1 MTRLL
6 HLSYTMTKALLVLFF
21 VFLLSIFV
29 LVAVFGI
36 ESTPLVEPVKRM
48 SHQDIARIKLLL
60 RQHDPRHLKKQK
72 DRTLLLTERDLNL
85 LLEYAVPHALDANSQ
100 VDLQPNGMMVRL
112 TVKLPDSMLGDYVNI
127 TTDIT
132 DVDGTIHVERLT
144 LGGLSLPVWLLEPLL
159 MQSHRIML
167 ARFDE
172 YRAAVEA
179 IRSYRF
185 NDDDL
190 IVVYQ
195 LDPNHI
201 ERLRQSGKVFLF
213 PESETHRILAY
224 HEELARI
231 SNQYASRRLS
241 IDKVLPPLFQ
251 LAAVRTSESGEPQSE
266 NRALILTLT
275 MHTLGMKISRFVDI
289 PLEPPVKLPQLT
301 VLGRHDLVQHYLVSA
316 ALTVSAGSGLAGA
329 MGVFKELDD
338 SRGGSGFSFA
348 DLLADRAGIRLAEMA
363 TGTEQ
368 WARLLQQR
376 MSGPLLL
383 ETDFMPSIENL
394 PEGIMELEFKHRYR
408 DLDSENYRII
418 EDEIESRLSRC
429 KVYSPQDDG
438 AL

>member
-1 MTRLL
+1 
-6 HLSYTMTKALLVLFF
+6 MTKALLVLFF

-213 PESETHRILAY
+213 PES
-224 HEELARI
+224 
-231 SNQYASRRLS
+231 
-241 IDKVLPPLFQ
+241 
-251 LAAVRTSESGEPQSE
+251 
-266 NRALILTLT
+266 
-275 MHTLGMKISRFVDI
+275 
-289 PLEPPVKLPQLT
+289 
-301 VLGRHDLVQHYLVSA
+301 
-316 ALTVSAGSGLAGA
+316 
-329 MGVFKELDD
+329 
-338 SRGGSGFSFA
+338 
-348 DLLADRAGIRLAEMA
+348 
-363 TGTEQ
+363 
-368 WARLLQQR
+368 
-376 MSGPLLL
+376 
-383 ETDFMPSIENL
+383 
-394 PEGIMELEFKHRYR
+394 
-408 DLDSENYRII
+408 
-418 EDEIESRLSRC
+418 
-429 KVYSPQDDG
+429 
-438 AL
+438 

>member
-1 MTRLL
+1 ML
-6 HLSYTMTKALLVLFF
+6 HFSYIITKALLVLF
-21 VFLLSIFV
+21 VVSLLSIFV

-36 ESTPLVEPVKRM
+36 ESTPLVEPAKRM

-60 RQHDPRHLKKQK
+60 RQHDPRHLKKQEV
-72 DRTLLLTERDLNL
+72 RTLLLTERDLNL
-85 LLEYAVPHALDANSQ
+85 LLEYAAPHALNANSQ

-112 TVKLPDSMLGDYVNI
+112 TVKLPDNMLGDYLNL
-127 TTDIT
+127 TADIT
-132 DVDGTIHVERLT
+132 DADGSIHIERLT

-159 MQSHRIML
+159 LQIHQVML

-172 YRAAVEA
+172 YRDAVVA

-185 NDDDL
+185 NDDHL

-231 SNQYASRRLS
+231 SKQYASHRLS
-241 IDKVLPPLFQ
+241 IDKVLTPLFQ
-251 LAAVRTSESGEPQSE
+251 LAAARTSESWEPQAE

-275 MHTLGMKISRFVDI
+275 MHALGMNISRFVDV
-289 PLEPPVKLPQLT
+289 PLEPPVRLQQLT

-368 WARLLQQR
+368 QAKLLQQR
-376 MSGPLLL
+376 MSSPLLL
-383 ETDFMPSIENL
+383 ESDFMPDTEGL
-394 PEGIMELEFKHRYR
+394 PEGIMELEFKFRYR
-408 DLDSENYRII
+408 DLDSKSYRII
-418 EDEIESRLSRC
+418 EDEIEKRLSRC
-429 KVYSPQDDG
+429 TVYSSRGDG

>member
-6 HLSYTMTKALLVLFF
+6 HLSCIVTKALLALFVLS
-21 VFLLSIFV
+21 LLSIPV
-29 LVAVFGI
+29 LVAVSGI
-36 ESTPLVEPVKRM
+36 ESTPLVEPARRM
-48 SHQDIARIKLLL
+48 SHQDIARIKQLL
-60 RQHDPRHLKKQK
+60 RQHDPRHLKKQEV
-72 DRTLLLTERDLNL
+72 RTLLLTERDLNL
-85 LLEYAVPHALDANSQ
+85 LLEYAAPHTLNTSSR
-100 VDLQPNGMMVRL
+100 VDLRTDGMKVRL
-112 TVKLPDSMLGDYVNI
+112 SVKLTDSTPGDYLNI
-127 TTDIT
+127 TADIT
-132 DVDGTIHVERLT
+132 DADGTIHIERLT

-159 MQSHRIML
+159 LQSHRVML

-185 NDDDL
+185 NDDHI

-195 LDPNHI
+195 LDPDHV
-201 ERLRQSGKVFLF
+201 ERLQRSSKAFLF
-213 PESETHRILAY
+213 PESEIHRVLAY

-241 IDKVLPPLFQ
+241 LGKVLSPLFQ
-251 LAAVRTSESGEPQSE
+251 LAAARTSESGEPQAE

-275 MHTLGMKISRFVDI
+275 MHALGMNISRFVDV
-289 PLEPPVKLPQLT
+289 PLEPPVRLQQLT

-316 ALTVSAGSGLAGA
+316 ALAVSAGSGLAGA

-363 TGTEQ
+363 TGTEKQ
-368 WARLLQQR
+368 VRLLQER

-383 ETDFMPSIENL
+383 EPDFMPSIENL

-408 DLDSENYRII
+408 DLDSKNYRII
-418 EDEIESRLSRC
+418 EDEIERRLSRC
-429 KVYSPQDDG
+429 KVYSPQDRG
-438 AL
+438 TL